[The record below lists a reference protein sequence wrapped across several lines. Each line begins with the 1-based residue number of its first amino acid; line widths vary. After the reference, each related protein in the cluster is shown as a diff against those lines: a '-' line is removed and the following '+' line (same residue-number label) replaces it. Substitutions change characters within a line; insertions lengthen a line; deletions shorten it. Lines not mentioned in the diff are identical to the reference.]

1 MIDTRSLYPYR
12 NKFETYDEEHALK
25 TDLYNHTY
33 TFLNRGLTEMFS
45 NYLAKTLW
53 TNFLQRP
60 LAINQSFSIFT
71 NFEILKNIYEQQNI
85 GYLFAFIEFLHRSLK
100 EFSEITHQII
110 FSGFA
115 NNLESDITGI
125 LQRLGTGLTFCSG
138 IITQG
143 MDHTSQT
150 QVQTALS
157 SDDHSTQHINNALDA
172 LSVSGPQ
179 KTDLCIREAINAV
192 EYIIKKKLNVS
203 TLTDGTKILK
213 GMLLQDCGN
222 KPIHTALLKSLEIYY
237 GYTSDIARHSI
248 DESPSTEE
256 AQLALAI
263 CAAWVNYLRKV
274 LPNPEPKGTR

>member
-12 NKFETYDEEHALK
+12 NKLETYDEEHGLK
-25 TDLYNHTY
+25 TDLYNCTY
-33 TFLNRGLTEMFS
+33 TFLNRGLTEIFS
-45 NYLAKTLW
+45 NYLAKNLW

-60 LAINQSFSIFT
+60 LAVNQSFSIFT
-71 NFEILKNIYEQQNI
+71 TFEILQNIYEQQNT
-85 GYLFAFIEFLHRSLK
+85 GYLFAFIEFLHHSLN
-100 EFSEITHQII
+100 EFSEITHKII
-110 FSGFA
+110 FSDFA
-115 NNLESDITGI
+115 NNLETDITGI
-125 LQRLGTGLTFCSG
+125 LQRFGTGLTFCSG

-143 MDHTSQT
+143 MDHISQT

-157 SDDHSTQHINNALDA
+157 FDDHSTQHIKSALEA
-172 LSVSGPQ
+172 LSVSGPH

-192 EYIIKKKLNVS
+192 EYIIKKKLSVG
-203 TLTDGTKILK
+203 TLTDGTKALK
-213 GMLLQDCGN
+213 GVQLRGCGN

-248 DESPSTEE
+248 GEAPSTEE

-274 LPNPEPKGTR
+274 LPSPEPKETI